1 MNEVK
6 KQRIT
11 LNIAGEHIKTVINP
25 NDEQQL
31 RMVEKEVTKLWKHW
45 RDGDPTK
52 TSSQV
57 LAMVAF
63 QYAKLYYDE
72 VAAGRAREAA
82 LMKFV
87 KEYEERLNKIVLDV

>member
-31 RMVEKEVTKLWKHW
+31 RMVEKEVTKL
-45 RDGDPTK
+45 
-52 TSSQV
+52 
-57 LAMVAF
+57 
-63 QYAKLYYDE
+63 
-72 VAAGRAREAA
+72 
-82 LMKFV
+82 
-87 KEYEERLNKIVLDV
+87 